1 MPLKLITH
9 LDVKRIISHKW
20 IAFIVCALYGTASI
34 AQPTTEAQAI
44 DLALRHYPTVQLAEQ
59 NVLRHQAMERTAFNP
74 PQPQAT
80 IEAPG
85 DIGIGFEVVQEF
97 DFPGVYHTRSRLLKS
112 ETGLATQ
119 GATLTRLDLKRIVR
133 LAFLEVQTA
142 QATTRLFSR
151 QDSLW
156 RDIARTSQ
164 RLFDGG
170 EINKSELLFATTHA
184 GQMTNALA
192 KSQVAAENV
201 KTQLSMFTGTQV
213 ALVSPLVKALDTVTD
228 TEQPFYFEPYLR
240 AREKVVQS
248 EVAALRSERYPGLI
262 FGYLH
267 VPDLDTDYRTR
278 FKAGITVPI
287 WQGQYQGKINAAKIS
302 LNQTQT
308 ETALQRNQAQTARV
322 QLLKTLGQTRNT
334 LDWFEQSALSQTED
348 LIQTS
353 MRLYEAGETDYIL
366 MLRNISDALE
376 LQKEY
381 VEELKR
387 HNQTIIEL
395 DYLMGM

>member
-1 MPLKLITH
+1 LVKRQRSNISILKTVSRNPAMLYNLFTSSKMPLKLITH

-142 QATTRLFSR
+142 QATTRLFSI

-201 KTQLSMFTGTQV
+201 QTQLSMFTGTQV
-213 ALVSPLVKALDTVTD
+213 ALVSQLVKALDTVTD
-228 TEQPFYFEPYLR
+228 TEQPFWPAGGQPRHHSRSGRHAAAAAPGRRRGRCRDVRLR
-240 AREKVVQS
+240 KADHGAGRPEARID
-248 EVAALRSERYPGLI
+248 RP
-262 FGYLH
+262 H
-267 VPDLDTDYRTR
+267 
-278 FKAGITVPI
+278 
-287 WQGQYQGKINAAKIS
+287 
-302 LNQTQT
+302 
-308 ETALQRNQAQTARV
+308 
-322 QLLKTLGQTRNT
+322 
-334 LDWFEQSALSQTED
+334 
-348 LIQTS
+348 
-353 MRLYEAGETDYIL
+353 
-366 MLRNISDALE
+366 
-376 LQKEY
+376 
-381 VEELKR
+381 
-387 HNQTIIEL
+387 H
-395 DYLMGM
+395 